1 MKVATLPDRVSRQK
15 SASPVGRIMRRSPVG
30 VVDWERVPLL
40 GGSSKKR
47 RRAPIVA
54 AEHWRELPEWIL
66 LHAERGTM
74 RKCWSGHRL
83 FWTAQDGRV
92 YGDCE
97 VRGCGRRPKAGEPIL
112 ACPECRWSICSN
124 CAPRPRMPPLAHD
137 ELFHGPNCP
146 CVLVPPVLQGAWGGV
161 PAAPSDPAFGFGTVI
176 ICPGGNYEFL
186 SPLEALP
193 VVEWLSERNI
203 GSVVLKY
210 RLLPRFALDD
220 ALDDLEAAAAA
231 ARSARPG
238 PVCAIGFSAGGH
250 LIASLGARATE
261 RGQPQ
266 PLDAQ
271 ARDLPC
277 ACLGGRSRTQN
288 PRCAPA
294 CRRVSLSAHASRLHL
309 ADPRVSKHRSL
320 RLARRRVGRIL
331 LEWHVETPTKGTPP
345 LPPHPR

>member
-1 MKVATLPDRVSRQK
+1 MTSRLAPDVKVATSTWPTRESRLAPK
-15 SASPVGRIMRRSPVG
+15 VGIAGRIMRRSPVG

-112 ACPECRWSICSN
+112 ACPECRWSICSD

-161 PAAPSDPAFGFGTVI
+161 PAALSDPTFGFGTVI

-193 VVEWLSERNI
+193 VVEWLSDRNI

-210 RLLPRFALDD
+210 RLLPRFDLDD

-231 ARSARPG
+231 ARRARPG

-250 LIASLGARATE
+250 LIASLGARARE

-271 ARDLPC
+271 ALP
-277 ACLGGRSRTQN
+277 
-288 PRCAPA
+288 
-294 CRRVSLSAHASRLHL
+294 SA
-309 ADPRVSKHRSL
+309 
-320 RLARRRVGRIL
+320 
-331 LEWHVETPTKGTPP
+331 
-345 LPPHPR
+345 